1 MHKLKATILD
11 KFLWD
16 TCVYFSPMPSFNV
29 GRKLVHFQPCT
40 LFSPKQH
47 CMGGWRGLQKN
58 AEYVIKSDLKD
69 KTLYWPNEFAHDCRF
84 AFHGATEPLSGSS
97 I

>member
-1 MHKLKATILD
+1 MLGINGPLSALRTIFPQATL
-11 KFLWD
+11 
-16 TCVYFSPMPSFNV
+16 N
-29 GRKLVHFQPCT
+29 
-40 LFSPKQH
+40 
-47 CMGGWRGLQKN
+47 GGWRGLQKN

-84 AFHGATEPLSGSS
+84 AFQGATEPLSGSS